1 MRASHLIS
9 SLFIIGTEFAWVAE
23 HQNLQLSKAMLV
35 LFTLMGGVCL
45 PEAGLAQEITLL
57 NCIPTEFWLRPGNS
71 VFINQ
76 AALFVP
82 NLYPIYFLPDRHG
95 FAF

>member
-1 MRASHLIS
+1 M
-9 SLFIIGTEFAWVAE
+9 
-23 HQNLQLSKAMLV
+23 V
-35 LFTLMGGVCL
+35 LTTLTGGVCL

-82 NLYPIYFLPDRHG
+82 NLYPIYFCTVGTVLAVSLKTVPAVACYARLCTKN
-95 FAF
+95 A